1 MLRGC
6 ADLKIK
12 DASNGLK
19 SPMLHFLCEA
29 GQEPRSLGD
38 FLGAHERAGSLPAL
52 DMSICHE
59 PRQSLADRDPAHPVA
74 SCQFGLGRQTVAR
87 LPFAALDACPWIRVG
102 LVVEGDR
109 PCADEIGHY

>member
-74 SCQFGLGRQTVAR
+74 SSQFGLGRLALARRPSSSLVACSSI
-87 LPFAALDACPWIRVG
+87 LSD
-102 LVVEGDR
+102 LV
-109 PCADEIGHY
+109 